1 MNKLTCP
8 SEIGVG
14 EMLKLDRLEK
24 ITVAGSCTTITY
36 TYTSNL
42 GGGIITG
49 DRSLI
54 QHGYYRKK
62 EVAKMKYDDF
72 LELMKYRRSIRSF
85 KPDPIPDEYITKIL
99 DVAHYA
105 MSGANSQPWEF
116 IVIKDKEI
124 RKRIIEAF
132 VSTRVR
138 VWSLEQQRIPEYRHP
153 AYNYSPEEKEKALAR
168 MGSWGV
174 APVYIVVLYDPRKQF
189 GTVMAGRMI
198 LNRTLYNT
206 MGHISMVIHQAAA
219 SLGLGSQR
227 VDAGTQTAFREIL
240 GYPEPLE
247 IDCIVPIGYRNIEPG
262 PPQRFPLE
270 ELVHYDEYDMNK
282 YLRDEDF
289 LKFMERIRKLGR
301 PGYRPVTEE

>member
-1 MNKLTCP
+1 MDSFLRGR
-8 SEIGVG
+8 S
-14 EMLKLDRLEK
+14 R
-24 ITVAGSCTTITY
+24 SYTTIA
-36 TYTSNL
+36 YTSTSNF

-49 DRSLI
+49 DRLLI
-54 QHGYYRKK
+54 QHGYYRNK
-62 EVAKMKYDDF
+62 EDTKMKYDDF

-85 KPDPIPDEYITKIL
+85 KPDPIPDEYIAKIL
-99 DVAHYA
+99 DVARYA

-116 IVIKDKEI
+116 IVIKDAEI
-124 RKRIIEAF
+124 KKKVIDAF
-132 VSTRVR
+132 TSARVR
-138 VWSLEQQRIPEYRHP
+138 TWNIEQQRIPEYRHP
-153 AYNYSPEEKEKALAR
+153 AFNFPPEEKEKGFAV

-174 APVYIVVLYDPRKQF
+174 APAHIVVLYDPRKQF
-189 GTVMAGRMI
+189 GTVMSGRMI

-227 VDAGTQTAFREIL
+227 LDVGNQTPFREIL

-247 IDCIVPIGYRNIEPG
+247 IDSIIPIGYRNIEPG
-262 PPQRFPLE
+262 PPVRFPLE
-270 ELVHYDEYDMNK
+270 ELVHYDKYDMNK

-301 PGYRPVTEE
+301 PGYPSVIEEE